1 MSRMAKAQAALIARQ
16 QKVHQGD
23 ATTIVYVRGAER
35 IDLTG
40 LAWHSNESLTRT
52 VKDPAAASVTHGG
65 RDYLIP
71 VAALALNGCPWE
83 PKKNDRIEE
92 TAAGVTIKFDVLP
105 VLGEPAARYSDD
117 GRTLWRVHAVQT
129 KG

>member
-1 MSRMAKAQAALIARQ
+1 MERGQAALIRRQ
-16 QKVHQGD
+16 QKANAGD
-23 ATTIVYVRGAER
+23 GTTIFYVRGAER

-40 LAWHSNESLTRT
+40 QAWNSNESLTRT
-52 VKDPAAASVTHGG
+52 VKDPSAASVTNGG

-71 VAALALNGCPWE
+71 VAALVKNGTAWE
-83 PKKNDRIEE
+83 PKKGDRIEE
-92 TAAGVTIKFDVLP
+92 TAAGVTLKFDVLP

-117 GRTLWRVHAVQT
+117 GRTLWRVHAIETT